1 MAPYDRG
8 VGTGALKL
16 IVRGAS
22 PPVLRSYLLRG
33 VTLAAGISGA
43 GFAHWSEP
51 SSKSQNGK
59 MDAKSDIDPADGR
72 NETEAERSDRN
83 WTDILQELRVTQ
95 TGTQII
101 SGFLLTVAFQQR
113 FTSLP
118 PYELVIYGAL
128 VALAA
133 VSTLLGLS
141 AVSLHRAQFRRHGK
155 PQVVNVASRLLA
167 ITVWVVAILAVG
179 VVLFIFDFVFN
190 LAAGLI
196 AGVIALAA
204 ILLFIVLIPRSP
216 GHARVESK
224 F

>member
-1 MAPYDRG
+1 
-8 VGTGALKL
+8 
-16 IVRGAS
+16 
-22 PPVLRSYLLRG
+22 
-33 VTLAAGISGA
+33 
-43 GFAHWSEP
+43 
-51 SSKSQNGK
+51 
-59 MDAKSDIDPADGR
+59 MDATRDSDPSDGR
-72 NETEAERSDRN
+72 NETGAERSDRN

-95 TGTQII
+95 TGSQII

-118 PYELVIYGAL
+118 RYELVLYGVL

-141 AVSLHRAQFRRHGK
+141 SVSLHRAHFQHHDKSR
-155 PQVVNVASRLLA
+155 VVNVASRLLA

-196 AGVIALAA
+196 AAVFALAA
-204 ILLFIVLIPRSP
+204 ILVFIVLIPRSTRSP
-216 GHARVESK
+216 RDK
-224 F
+224 QKL